1 EGVVPKPPPL
11 RREPGRLCQNRKRSW
26 DEMDSTLAKKP
37 RRCSTCG
44 GTKHNAATCK
54 GGEVGSNPKKK
65 KVRVECDV
73 NGSSFT
79 TTVSAPK
86 KIPTGT
92 KIRRTRFEK
101 QTTPKKS
108 KSAASSSS
116 AVVAKTGATSS
127 AGTKKK
133 GKHATSAVKVSIN
146 NMNKGSVKQII
157 NNINFA
163 AGSKRQRKP
172 KVHFDV

>member
-1 EGVVPKPPPL
+1 VEGVVPKPPPL
-11 RREPGRLCQNRKRSW
+11 RREPGRPTQNRKR
-26 DEMDSTLAKKP
+26 
-37 RRCSTCG
+37 RCSRCG

-65 KVRVECDV
+65 KARVECDV

-86 KIPTGT
+86 KMSTGI
-92 KIRRTRFEK
+92 KIRRTRFDK

-116 AVVAKTGATSS
+116 TTVAKTGATSS
-127 AGTKKK
+127 GGTKKK
-133 GKHATSAVKVSIN
+133 GKHATSDVKVSIN
-146 NMNKGSVKQII
+146 NTNKGPVKQTI
-157 NNINFA
+157 NNINYA
-163 AGSKRQRKP
+163 AGSKRQKKP